1 MRTKDTSKQKI
12 YWILQISGWLSLI
25 LIETINY
32 TFFIIREFIWGY
44 VLQFV
49 IMAFSGLIITHFYR
63 KFFIKSSF
71 FDKSLTKIWLKAALD
86 TLVISSLITFM
97 SNIPTYIV
105 FPESIFE
112 IEVFFGFTFLSQM
125 MNYARYVVVWII
137 IYYLYKILH
146 KNKEIMEQKLLVEN
160 LAKTSELELLKTQ
173 LNPHFLFNALN
184 SIKALVLIDA
194 QKSRQAIIQLSEL
207 LRFSL
212 NYEKYRLISLK
223 TELEEVQKYME
234 LEKIRFGERL
244 QYKFSIDGDIDN
256 ITIPPAAIL
265 TLAENAIKH
274 GTAQVPGE
282 AEIHFKIS
290 QNNGFVS
297 IDVLNTGKLQGE
309 NLKGI
314 GLKNIRRRLLNIYGE
329 IAKLTIGTKGDQV
342 MVSIIYPITDSKKII
357 KGKDEL

>member
-1 MRTKDTSKQKI
+1 
-12 YWILQISGWLSLI
+12 
-25 LIETINY
+25 
-32 TFFIIREFIWGY
+32 
-44 VLQFV
+44 
-49 IMAFSGLIITHFYR
+49 
-63 KFFIKSSF
+63 
-71 FDKSLTKIWLKAALD
+71 LD
-86 TLVISSLITFM
+86 TLVISSVITFM

-112 IEVFFGFTFLSQM
+112 IEVFFGFTFLSQL

-146 KNKEIMEQKLLVEN
+146 KNKEIMEQKLLIEN

-184 SIKALVLIDA
+184 SIKALVLLDSE
-194 QKSRQAIIQLSEL
+194 KSRQAIIKLSEL

-212 NYEKYRLISLK
+212 NYEKHPLISLK

-244 QYKFSIDGDIDN
+244 QYKFSIEGDIEK

-274 GTAQVPGE
+274 GVTQMPDD
-282 AEIHFKIS
+282 AEIDFKVAQKNEMVLIE
-290 QNNGFVS
+290 
-297 IDVLNTGKLQGE
+297 VLNTGILRNE
-309 NLKGI
+309 NIKGI
-314 GLKNIRRRLLNIYGE
+314 GLKNVRKRLQNLYGE
-329 IAKLTIGTKGDQV
+329 TSNLTLKTIDEKV
-342 MVSIIYPITDSKKII
+342 AVRIEYP
-357 KGKDEL
+357 LNHNHQ